1 MIVDVSFVG
10 IWDYVE
16 KSESSAELL
25 ERLDE
30 AWKEFPLGENVYTV
44 NFNGKKMPMIIYAL
58 FLLLKGRE
66 SEKAELKKYYYN
78 KFIRA
83 FNDRKF
89 KNFRKYYSKEYEEAG
104 EWYEK
109 GFKPSYE
116 IMYGEEKA
124 ADLKKRISSSMK
136 KIDKEIINKR
146 NESIKKAFKEK
157 SI

>member
-16 KSESSAELL
+16 KSESSAELRK
-25 ERLDE
+25 RLDE

-44 NFNGKKMPMIIYAL
+44 NSNGKKMPMIIYAL

-78 KFIRA
+78 KFIRDI
-83 FNDRKF
+83 NNRKK
-89 KNFRKYYSKEYEEAG
+89 KNNKKNYSKEYEKAG

-116 IMYGEEKA
+116 I
-124 ADLKKRISSSMK
+124 
-136 KIDKEIINKR
+136 
-146 NESIKKAFKEK
+146 IKKKKKA
-157 SI
+157 